1 VAMPDNL
8 ESPADRRFQNP
19 APADAPTGP
28 LMHRAY
34 RGGSVTV
41 YQWRCAGEQHDSSR
55 DEWSDGYEIVVP
67 RRGTFAFQVEGE
79 RCFADRTSTAFFHPE
94 EAYRV
99 RHPLPGGDA
108 GTVFRLAPEA
118 VVALVGEY
126 DAADGDREPVRFP
139 ARAAPLDGRGYLLH
153 RQVMEAIGSAA
164 SNVMELE
171 ECAIAFVREAMA
183 QAYRRAGHGRR
194 GPAGRNRKAGEYTR
208 RVQEVVAARYREPLT
223 LAEVA
228 RAVETSPFHL
238 SRLVASVAGV
248 PIHRLIV
255 RHRLRDALERL
266 LETHDSITA
275 VALATGFASHSHLT
289 DAFRREYGLPPSAVR
304 RAWRRR

>member
-1 VAMPDNL
+1 MPDNL
-8 ESPADRRFQNP
+8 ESPADPRFRNP
-19 APADAPTGP
+19 APANAPTGP
-28 LMHRAY
+28 LVHRVY
-34 RGGSVTV
+34 WGGSVTV
-41 YQWRCAGEQHDSSR
+41 YEWRCAGERHDSSR
-55 DEWSDGYEIVVP
+55 DEWSDGYEVVVP

-79 RCFADRTSTAFFHPE
+79 RCFADRASAVFFHPE

-108 GTVFRLAPEA
+108 GSVFRLAPAA
-118 VVALVGEY
+118 VAALIGEN
-126 DAADGDREPVRFP
+126 DAADGGRERVRFP

-153 RQVMEAIGSAA
+153 RQAIEVFGSAA
-164 SNVMELE
+164 LNVMELE
-171 ECAIAFVREAMA
+171 ECAIAFVREAVA
-183 QAYRRAGHGRR
+183 QAYRRAGRGRR
-194 GPAGRNRKAGEYTR
+194 GPAARNRKAGEYTR
-208 RVQEVVAARYREPLT
+208 RVQEVIAARYREPLT

-266 LETHDSITA
+266 LETREGITS

-304 RAWRRR
+304 RTWRRR